1 MLYCRKGCSELTA
14 RPVAWIGLAPDM
26 WPYNIYHFT
35 MMAVS
40 WNQQMQEQK
49 DTAFDVEDVHF

>member
-49 DTAFDVEDVHF
+49 DTDVEDVNF